1 VSGDALLPAE
11 RKILEELGHLPLDFR
26 AMWAISNVFRSST
39 ALRRH
44 LEATV
49 LAPDR
54 LSWTAFTALWVLWI
68 WGEMESRAFASA
80 VGISRPTA
88 TGVLATLHRRRLV
101 RRRKATKDGRVVLVS
116 LTPSGRRKIEDLFP
130 RFNLEETKLASSL
143 ASAEQ
148 EDLASMLRSLL
159 RGVAADAAEE
169 DRQVASATDRG
180 SRPRGRRSVRGAT
193 GSHRDRR

>member
-1 VSGDALLPAE
+1 VSDDTLLPAE
-11 RKILEELGHLPLDFR
+11 RKVLEELGDLPLDFR

-49 LAPDR
+49 LASDR
-54 LSWTAFTALWVLWI
+54 LSWTAFSALWVLWI
-68 WGEMESRAFASA
+68 WGEMESREFASA

-88 TGVLATLHRRRLV
+88 TGVLATLHRRRFV

-116 LTPSGRRKIEDLFP
+116 LTPSGRRKIEVLFP
-130 RFNLEETKLASSL
+130 RFNLEEARLASVL
-143 ASAEQ
+143 APAEQ

-159 RGVAADAAEE
+159 RGVDAEAVGG
-169 DRQVASATDRG
+169 DQRAVSANDRG
-180 SRPRGRRSVRGAT
+180 PRRRGRRSA
-193 GSHRDRR
+193 

>member
-1 VSGDALLPAE
+1 VSAEDLLPAE
-11 RKILEELGHLPLDFR
+11 RKVLEELGHLPLDFR

-68 WGEMESRAFASA
+68 WGELEARAFAAA

-88 TGVLATLHRRRLV
+88 TGVVTTLQRRRLV
-101 RRRKATKDGRVVLVS
+101 RRRKASADGRVVLLS

-130 RFNLEETKLASSL
+130 RFNAEEAKV
-143 ASAEQ
+143 ASALSGDQ
-148 EDLASMLRSLL
+148 QSDLAALLRSLF
-159 RGVAADAAEE
+159 REVDRRAPEPSGRAE
-169 DRQVASATDRG
+169 VSSSPPGPASA
-180 SRPRGRRSVRGAT
+180 
-193 GSHRDRR
+193 

>member
-1 VSGDALLPAE
+1 MNADALLPAE

-68 WGEMESRAFASA
+68 WGEMESREFAAA

-88 TGVLATLHRRRLV
+88 TGVLSTLQRRRFV
-101 RRRKATKDGRVVLVS
+101 RRRKAVEDGRIVLVS

-130 RFNLEETKLASSL
+130 RFNAEEAKVAATLSEE
-143 ASAEQ
+143 EQ
-148 EDLASMLRSLL
+148 DRLASMLRTLL
-159 RGVAADAAEE
+159 RGME
-169 DRQVASATDRG
+169 G
-180 SRPRGRRSVRGAT
+180 SGGARS
-193 GSHRDRR
+193 

>member
-1 VSGDALLPAE
+1 MTGDTLLPAE

-68 WGEMESRAFASA
+68 WGEMESRDFASA

-101 RRRKATKDGRVVLVS
+101 RRRKATEDGRVVLVS

-130 RFNLEETKLASSL
+130 RFNLEEVRLASPL
-143 ASAEQ
+143 APTEQ
-148 EDLASMLRSLL
+148 EDLATMLRSLL
-159 RGVAADAAEE
+159 RGMDLEAAEE
-169 DRQVASATDRG
+169 DRRAARAVDPG
-180 SRPRGRRSVRGAT
+180 PRRRDRRSV
-193 GSHRDRR
+193 

>member
-1 VSGDALLPAE
+1 MNADALLPAE

-54 LSWTAFTALWVLWI
+54 LSWTAFTGLWVLWI
-68 WGEMESRAFASA
+68 WGEMESREFAAA

-88 TGVLATLHRRRLV
+88 TGVLSTLQRRRFV
-101 RRRKATKDGRVVLVS
+101 RRRKAEEDGRIVLVS
-116 LTPSGRRKIEDLFP
+116 LTPSGRRTIEELFP
-130 RFNLEETKLASSL
+130 RFNAEEAKVAAALSAEEQEGLAST
-143 ASAEQ
+143 
-148 EDLASMLRSLL
+148 LRTLLL
-159 RGVAADAAEE
+159 RVEE
-169 DRQVASATDRG
+169 GAGGA
-180 SRPRGRRSVRGAT
+180 RS
-193 GSHRDRR
+193 

>member
-1 VSGDALLPAE
+1 VNADPLLPAE
-11 RKILEELGHLPLDFR
+11 RKILDELGHLPLDFR

-68 WGEMESRAFASA
+68 WGEMESREFAAA

-88 TGVLATLHRRRLV
+88 TGVLSTLQRRRFV
-101 RRRKATKDGRVVLVS
+101 RRRKAVEDGRIVLVS
-116 LTPSGRRKIEDLFP
+116 LTPSGRRKIEDLLP
-130 RFNLEETKLASSL
+130 RFNAEEAKVAAALSEE
-143 ASAEQ
+143 EQ
-148 EDLASMLRSLL
+148 DRLASMLRTLL
-159 RGVAADAAEE
+159 RGME
-169 DRQVASATDRG
+169 G
-180 SRPRGRRSVRGAT
+180 SGGARS
-193 GSHRDRR
+193 